1 MKDLPYCHYLL
12 STKTLIRYVTDS
24 HWHHSPYICCSAF
37 KWSTIFLSDIHF
49 PQRYQVPEAWPFWT
63 GAKVY
68 WLHILCPLV
77 ETCLYF
83 RKSNIHQQE
92 GLHRTPITTIGGR
105 FQWRKSGQ
113 TLTQLYSYFF
123 LNLEKKNDIEEIA
136 WLVQKVLSL
145 DSTGSGFCSGY
156 TVSHLWEF
164 EQSLFLVP
172 IWIHFFLHHTP
183 RLKKYSNKYT
193 ARLKTFKSWFYRYK

>member
-92 GLHRTPITTIGGR
+92 GLHRTLITTIGGR
-105 FQWRKSGQ
+105 FSVKKLR
-113 TLTQLYSYFF
+113 TNTYSIVF
-123 LNLEKKNDIEEIA
+123 
-136 WLVQKVLSL
+136 
-145 DSTGSGFCSGY
+145 
-156 TVSHLWEF
+156 
-164 EQSLFLVP
+164 LFL
-172 IWIHFFLHHTP
+172 
-183 RLKKYSNKYT
+183 
-193 ARLKTFKSWFYRYK
+193 FKSWKEEWHRRDSMIGAKSAESGFHRLRFLFGLYR